1 MKKVRVLL
9 AGAAA
14 LALAL
19 VGCSAPAAPTGTTP
33 AASGGTEQVTVRMG
47 IQPWIGYAQ
56 WHVAEAKGL
65 LEAEGINLELIELK
79 SDSEQ
84 SAAFASGRIDV
95 DNIASHTALLL
106 KAQDIGLKIV
116 MVEDN
121 ATTADAIL
129 ARNGITSFAELKGK
143 KVAYEQGATSD
154 LLLHAALKANDMT
167 LADIQPVPMPA
178 ADAGAALIAGQVDGA
193 VTYEPYITTALKESQ
208 EIATIYDAAKHP
220 GLISDVL
227 VASDAFMAEN
237 PEVVRTLVG
246 IWYAA
251 VEEYNT
257 NTPESRRIIAE
268 AVGET
273 AEDLD
278 TAFEGVQYWGEA
290 ENGSGFAEYVDT
302 TLPMVL
308 QSATDAGIITSD
320 VDPASAVTDQFLK

>member
-1 MKKVRVLL
+1 M
-9 AGAAA
+9 AA
-14 LALAL
+14 LALA
-19 VGCSAPAAPTGTTP
+19 GCAAPAPTTTTP
-33 AASGGTEQVTVRMG
+33 ASAGAKEQVTVRMG

-56 WHVAEAKGL
+56 WYVAEAKGML
-65 LEAEGINLELIELK
+65 AEEGINLELIELK

-95 DNIASHTALLL
+95 DNIAAHTALLL

-129 ARNGITSFAELKGK
+129 ARNGITSIAELKGK

-154 LLLHAALKANDMT
+154 LLLHAALKANSMT

-178 ADAGAALIAGQVDGA
+178 ADAGAALIAGQVDAA
-193 VTYEPYITTALKESQ
+193 VTYEPYITTALKESA
-208 EIATIYDAAKHP
+208 EIAKIYDAAKHP

-227 VASDAFMAEN
+227 VASDKFAAEN
-237 PEVVRTLVG
+237 PEVVKTMVK
-246 IWYAA
+246 IWYRA
-251 VEEYNT
+251 VAEYNA
-257 NTPESRRIIAE
+257 NTAESRKVIAE

-278 TAFEGVQYWGEA
+278 TAFEGVQYWGQA
-290 ENGSGFAEYVDT
+290 ENDADFAAYVDS
-302 TLPMVL
+302 TLPMIL
-308 QSATDAGIITSD
+308 QSSKDAGVITSD